1 MRSFFNWAKCLA
13 FAIMTVNPSLLK
25 GQDLISS
32 IVSSDNLYIYSQS
45 YSSSDLYGSKGP
57 VEQVFLS
64 TVSDE
69 LIIKKKTDVSQ
80 VKVAEAISNNLPSA
94 QIGWVKNHD
103 DVCMVI
109 ADKNDIE
116 TCIADLISNDD
127 IISIRPG
134 YIRRVYVDL
143 MKLYPVC
150 RVATYGF
157 DDQIYVELKSEFSNE
172 AQTLIESLGFR
183 TELTPDSNTLT
194 QFIYVPKESDI
205 LSIANTLYE
214 SGYFISSRPSS
225 HIVVRDI
232 EVVPFDK
239 TDLDF
244 YYNLD
249 GSKHYLYKSPGRFI
263 IKKGKDTDKAVI
275 ESVLS
280 KYLVLP
286 SYVWATDNLCK
297 VDIDESLVDDAI
309 DQISKEESVLFVSRS
324 YLMPSEYEKT
334 IVEGTDYPKD
344 YNYDENITIRFI
356 DGVPESRKDSLKNAL
371 NLKMI
376 EENVAFS
383 TWAVNSTDDILHIC
397 RELYESGYL
406 KCATPNWVNGFKI
419 IWWSSPDPETTI
431 RETTESSIVSVLYFD
446 MLGRPVNNPSGLT
459 IVVTRYSDGTI
470 RTEKKLF
477 R

>member
-1 MRSFFNWAKCLA
+1 MRSFFNWAKCLV

-32 IVSSDNLYIYSQS
+32 VVSSDNLYIYSQS

-183 TELTPDSNTLT
+183 TELTPDSNPLT

-249 GSKHYLYKSPGRFI
+249 GSKQYLYKSPGRFI

-280 KYLVLP
+280 KYL
-286 SYVWATDNLCK
+286 
-297 VDIDESLVDDAI
+297 
-309 DQISKEESVLFVSRS
+309 
-324 YLMPSEYEKT
+324 
-334 IVEGTDYPKD
+334 
-344 YNYDENITIRFI
+344 
-356 DGVPESRKDSLKNAL
+356 
-371 NLKMI
+371 
-376 EENVAFS
+376 
-383 TWAVNSTDDILHIC
+383 
-397 RELYESGYL
+397 
-406 KCATPNWVNGFKI
+406 
-419 IWWSSPDPETTI
+419 
-431 RETTESSIVSVLYFD
+431 
-446 MLGRPVNNPSGLT
+446 NPL
-459 IVVTRYSDGTI
+459 
-470 RTEKKLF
+470 
-477 R
+477 